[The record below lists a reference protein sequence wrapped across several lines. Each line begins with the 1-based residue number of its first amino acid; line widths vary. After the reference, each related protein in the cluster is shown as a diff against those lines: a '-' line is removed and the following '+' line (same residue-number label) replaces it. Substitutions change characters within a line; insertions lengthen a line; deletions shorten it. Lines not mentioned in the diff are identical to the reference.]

1 MCGAQIDANAL
12 NMCPSCIASEV
23 DVAEGIDTT
32 GELVQCR
39 GCLRFQS
46 RGKTQQY
53 SSSSGAWL
61 DCDWESKELMALCL
75 KSIAGLHKAKLLDAG
90 FIWTEPHS
98 KRVKLRLTLQREVAN
113 HAVVQNTCIVAFVIH
128 STKCPDCTK
137 HYHNNTW
144 RALVQIRQ
152 KADHKRTFLRLEQD
166 ILKHNA
172 HQDAIGIV
180 TVKEGMDF
188 YFGSKST
195 AERFLHFLSAHV
207 PMRSKTS
214 SKLISEN
221 VHNSTA
227 NLQLTY
233 SVELSPICKD
243 DLLVLPRKVAQACG
257 NIADLTLCARA
268 TSMVHLVDPVS
279 GQKAELSTDKYW
291 KLPFLPLASS
301 SDMVEFIV
309 LDVDPV
315 DPRDLRHVGV
325 ASNSSKGHASR
336 FVVAD
341 VEVARTSDFGVN
353 DTTFQVR
360 THLGN
365 VLTAGDTVK
374 GYDLSSAIFGTCQTL
389 SLKGE
394 LPDLVLVR
402 KVYPRES
409 SKHRK
414 GSRKL
419 KTLGA
424 DRRGNVSKAETAR
437 MQHDMEVFTEE
448 YLNEADQD
456 EHERDG
462 SEEHED
468 AKKLAAEGPEGV
480 SAEAVEERTAAM
492 ADRSM
497 P

>member
-1 MCGAQIDANAL
+1 M
-12 NMCPSCIASEV
+12 NMCPSCLAAEV
-23 DVAEGIDTT
+23 DVAEGIATT

-46 RGKTQQY
+46 RGKTQQHS

-75 KSIAGLHKAKLLDAG
+75 KSIAGLSKAKLLDAG

-98 KRVKLRLTLQREVAN
+98 KRVKLRLTLQREAAN
-113 HAVVQNTCIVAFVIH
+113 HAVVQNTCVVTFVLH
-128 STKCPDCTK
+128 STKCPDCMK

-172 HQDAIGIV
+172 HQEAIGIA
-180 TVKEGMDF
+180 TVKDGMDF

-214 SKLISEN
+214 SKVISED
-221 VHNSTA
+221 VRNSTA
-227 NLQLTY
+227 NLQVTY

-243 DLLVLPRKVAQACG
+243 DLLVLPRKVAQGCG

-291 KLPFLPLASS
+291 KLPFLPLATS

-315 DPRDLRHVGV
+315 EPRDLRH
-325 ASNSSKGHASR
+325 APTSSKGQMSK

-341 VEVARTSDFGVN
+341 VEVARMSDFGVN
-353 DTTFQVR
+353 DTTFRVR
-360 THLGN
+360 THLGG
-365 VLTAGDTVK
+365 VLTAGDTVR
-374 GYDLSSAIFGTCQTL
+374 GYDLSSAVFGTCQTR

-409 SKHRK
+409 SKQHK
-414 GSRKL
+414 GTRKL

-424 DRRGNVSKAETAR
+424 ERRGNVSKAETAR
-437 MQHDMEVFTEE
+437 TQHEMEAFTEE
-448 YLNEADQD
+448 YLNEEDQ
-456 EHERDG
+456 ERDTG
-462 SEEHED
+462 KELED
-468 AKKLAAEGPEGV
+468 ANKLSLEGPEDGV

-492 ADRSM
+492 ADLSVS
-497 P
+497 